1 MADKISTGIQGL
13 DAMLEGGI
21 IKNRH
26 IGILGGPGTG
36 KTLFSMQF
44 LYAGAK
50 AGETGYY
57 LTLEEVPEQI
67 VENAVNVF
75 KNLTDLQGFI
85 NKNIIVEKP
94 DEYSLDKIIELIEKQ
109 VVENNAK
116 RVVIDSSTVVEA
128 FFPSTAEYRR
138 GIVEFLNLLKNLD
151 ATVYFIVEVE
161 SSEIGIKYQLEHYI
175 MDGIINLYN
184 LRRGESRVR
193 AIEVYKMRGINHNT
207 NLVPMRIT
215 ANGIVVYPTEKVL

>member
-1 MADKISTGIQGL
+1 MEKISTGIAGL
-13 DAMLEGGI
+13 DQMLYGGI
-21 IKNRH
+21 IRNRH

-50 AGETGYY
+50 AGERGYY
-57 LTLEEVPEQI
+57 LSLEEVPEQI
-67 VENAVNVF
+67 VANTLSVF
-75 KNLTDLQGFI
+75 SELKDFQDYI
-85 NKNIIVEKP
+85 NKSIIIEKP
-94 DEYSLDKIIELIEKQ
+94 DNYTLDNMIELIEKQ

-128 FFPSTAEYRR
+128 FFETVQDYRR
-138 GIVEFLNLLKNLD
+138 GIVEFLNLLKTLD
-151 ATVYFIVEVE
+151 CTVYFIVEIE
-161 SSEIGIKYQLEHYI
+161 SSDIGIKYQLEHYI

-193 AIEVYKMRGINHNT
+193 AIEIYKMRGINHSNQ
-207 NLVPMRIT
+207 LVPMRIT
-215 ANGIVVYPTEKVL
+215 PSGFVVYPNEKVL